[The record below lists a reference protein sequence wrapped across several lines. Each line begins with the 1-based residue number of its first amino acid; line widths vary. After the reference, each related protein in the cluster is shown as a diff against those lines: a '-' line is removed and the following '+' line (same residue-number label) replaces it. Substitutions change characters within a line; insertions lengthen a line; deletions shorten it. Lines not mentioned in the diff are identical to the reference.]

1 MTVEKEIK
9 ELEKMSAEE
18 LKSLFAH
25 YFDYKPLGWSKDY
38 LIGAIGYRMQEMVYG
53 GLNYQT
59 INRFVRMAA
68 KNPMHQIERSVLPI
82 GTCLIKRYKGVDYMV
97 QILDEGFLYENK
109 KYNSLSAVAK
119 QICGHIVSGKIFFN
133 LNLRRP

>member
-38 LIGAIGYRMQEMVYG
+38 LIGAIGYRMQEMAYG

-59 INRFVRMAA
+59 INRFGPFSCNFSQSDLSPAVSDLCVNNR
-68 KNPMHQIERSVLPI
+68 QSIIFLP
-82 GTCLIKRYKGVDYMV
+82 
-97 QILDEGFLYENK
+97 
-109 KYNSLSAVAK
+109 
-119 QICGHIVSGKIFFN
+119 
-133 LNLRRP
+133 